1 MNEVAT
7 EKGKQVTTEGTPR
20 SRELYFTEAL
30 REALAEEM
38 RRDPKVFLLGEDLG
52 VYGGCFGVTR
62 GLLAEFGPER
72 VRDTPISEA
81 SIVGLAIGAALLGER
96 PVVEIMFMDFL
107 TLAMDQ
113 LVNHAAKFHYLYGE
127 QAKVPLVVRCPAGAG
142 RAYGATHSQSLE
154 AWLLHVP
161 GLKVVAPATAADA
174 KGLLKSAIRD
184 DNPVIFIENKVL
196 YQWRERVPEG
206 EYTVPIGRARRVCS
220 GTDVTL
226 VAYSRMAREAEKA
239 AAVLAQEGISAEVI
253 DLRTLAPLD
262 IGMVVE
268 SVAKT
273 GRVVL
278 VEEGTRTGGVCAEI
292 GMQIFEHA
300 WDYLDAPIRRV
311 TAPDIPIPFAPELEA
326 AVIPTA
332 ADVVAAA
339 RALVEK

>member
-1 MNEVAT
+1 MEVAAS
-7 EKGKQVTTEGTPR
+7 EVRGAPEAAVPR
-20 SRELYFTEAL
+20 AREVYFTEAL
-30 REALAEEM
+30 QEALAEEM
-38 RRDPKVFLLGEDLG
+38 RRDPEVFLLGEDIG

-81 SIVGLAIGAALLGER
+81 ALVGMAVGAAILGAR
-96 PVVEIMFMDFL
+96 PVVEVMFMDFV

-113 LVNHAAKFHYLYGE
+113 LVNHAAKFRYVYGE
-127 QAKVPLVVRCPAGAG
+127 QARVPLVLRCPAGAG

-154 AWLLHVP
+154 AWFLHVP

-196 YQWRERVPEG
+196 YQSRERIPEG
-206 EYTVPIGRARRVCS
+206 EYAIPLGQARRVCE
-220 GTDVTL
+220 GGDVTL
-226 VAYSRMAREAEKA
+226 VAYSRMAREAER
-239 AAVLAQEGISAEVI
+239 AAVLLAEEGVSAEVI

-262 IGMVVE
+262 IGTVVE

-278 VEEGTRTGGVCAEI
+278 VEEGTRTGGACAEI
-292 GMQIFEHA
+292 GVQIFEHA
-300 WDYLDAPIRRV
+300 WDSLDAPIRRV
-311 TAPDIPIPFAPELEA
+311 TTPDIPIPFAPELEA
-326 AVIPTA
+326 AVIPAA
-332 ADVVAAA
+332 ADIAAAA
-339 RALVEK
+339 RALVET